1 MTGAHLEGMVW
12 SIMAIM
18 VCGKKKKTIENTL
31 VVHSVCWC
39 FKGRQEDVQ
48 GFNRNNI
55 GNLTI
60 IILLF
65 RLYIHKI
72 S

>member
-1 MTGAHLEGMVW
+1 
-12 SIMAIM
+12 MAIM
-18 VCGKKKKTIENTL
+18 VCGKKKHRKHL
-31 VVHSVCWC
+31 GGSQCWC
-39 FKGRQEDVQ
+39 FKGMQEDVQ